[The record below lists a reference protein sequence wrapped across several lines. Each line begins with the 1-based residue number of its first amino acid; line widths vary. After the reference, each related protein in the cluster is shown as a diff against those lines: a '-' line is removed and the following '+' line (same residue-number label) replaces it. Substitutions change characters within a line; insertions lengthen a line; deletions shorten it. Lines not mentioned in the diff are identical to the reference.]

1 MPTEDGELRP
11 WLAQLL
17 LCRRPMIPGKAR
29 ATLNGKQ
36 LAVLRPC
43 ALAPLLSCSLAPLR
57 PCALAPLRPCARQRS
72 ASFGESESRGVPCV
86 FRDPLVLRFHPLLRI
101 CEAGKSF
108 QRNQVPGTLATD
120 GIVPWYHGMVR
131 YHAGTTY

>member
-36 LAVLRPC
+36 LAV
-43 ALAPLLSCSLAPLR
+43 LR